1 MKKLLFPLLLISI
14 NCFSQQKCTHGLVNC
29 KSLDHGTTNSFN
41 LSPTYKDSVSLSSN
55 KIDTIKAYH
64 VFVDMK
70 TNQVRGYMGYLEIVY
85 DGFYQTGDEDNGFII
100 KDKIVKSTPLDQRKK
115 PFPKTFILIKSQSFE
130 QETVIW

>member
-1 MKKLLFPLLLISI
+1 MKKLLLPLLLTISI
-14 NCFSQQKCTHGLVNC
+14 NSFSQT
-29 KSLDHGTTNSFN
+29 
-41 LSPTYKDSVSLSSN
+41 KDTV
-55 KIDTIKAYH
+55 KAYH

-70 TNQVRGYMGYLEIVY
+70 TNQVRGYMGYLERVY

-130 QETVIW
+130 QEPVIW